1 MMGLLIHT
9 GRTDAG
15 RFQLNRVDIQIA
27 KTICSPTVGVK
38 AIKVPRANPPAMAL
52 GELLSFISQRRAGLR
67 RNKNCIDVLGNNA
80 QP

>member
-9 GRTDAG
+9 GRIAAG
-15 RFQLNRVDIQIA
+15 RFQLKRVDMQIA
-27 KTICSPTVGVK
+27 KMICIPTVGVK
-38 AIKVPRANPPAMAL
+38 AIKVPKAKPPAMAL

-67 RNKNCIDVLGNNA
+67 RSKNCIDVLGNNA